1 MSHFSS
7 FPQSLHIFDPL
18 RELWMW
24 EASSKTTSA
33 ENTRSSFLFFFLG
46 NWSGW
51 NTFNHCNS
59 ILWTD
64 IYWPVDKTQSNTE
77 INQNLHANHSSPEHR
92 KWGFM
97 HNALEHMNKIFRIK
111 TWMGKKKRDQDH
123 DHGQL
128 CYIHHTSCFVY
139 LRWPTKI
146 CNTIPRILPWFH
158 ILCGISL
165 SKHMLWFLC
174 NSFSMLSENMNS
186 GFYCWW
192 KNSVILWM
200 NTIVRYTSS
209 NRIP

>member
-111 TWMGKKKRDQDH
+111 TWMGKKKEIKIMIMDN
-123 DHGQL
+123 
-128 CYIHHTSCFVY
+128 CATYIIHHVLF
-139 LRWPTKI
+139 
-146 CNTIPRILPWFH
+146 ILDGLQKYV
-158 ILCGISL
+158 IR
-165 SKHMLWFLC
+165 FL
-174 NSFSMLSENMNS
+174 
-186 GFYCWW
+186 GYCPDFTYYVG
-192 KNSVILWM
+192 SA
-200 NTIVRYTSS
+200 
-209 NRIP
+209 